1 MINHTLLHSLKSNIY
16 NDYNDKIIYL
26 LSNLKNVEKMMQKIV
41 KNRLQTRN
49 KENARHIYTEYNPL

>member
-26 LSNLKNVEKMMQKIV
+26 LSNLKKVEKMMQKIV

-49 KENARHIYTEYNPL
+49 KENTRHIHTEYNPL

>member
-49 KENARHIYTEYNPL
+49 NENARHIYTEYNPL